1 MEPIIITAVFKPKE
15 NVEDQLLMELK
26 KVQKASRE
34 EAGCLKYDLHQSIDD
49 HTFVFHEA
57 WKDKD
62 ALDSHIQS
70 KHYQE
75 YRENTADLVST
86 REVYKLKTIQ

>member
-1 MEPIIITAVFKPKE
+1 MEPIIITAILKPKE
-15 NVEDQLLMELK
+15 NFEDQLLMELK

-34 EAGCLKYDLHQSIDD
+34 EAGCINYDLHQSIDD
-49 HTFVFHEA
+49 NTFVLHEA

-62 ALDSHIQS
+62 ALDAHIQAN
-70 KHYQE
+70 HYQE
-75 YRENTADLVST
+75 YRENIADIVSV